1 MIILNKYIGLGVQ
14 DTLSQKG
21 QTRSLKKKLEEEEEE
36 DILLS
41 TS

>member
-1 MIILNKYIGLGVQ
+1 MIILNKQIGLGVQ

-21 QTRSLKKKLEEEEEE
+21 QTRSLKKKIEEEEE